1 MRIIGK
7 RQLHVQRRRDAH
19 HDLEREALGSR
30 AGVGGHGFAEEYIP
44 RNSPPTTLL
53 AQVGNEFVGGGGSG
67 WSDVT
72 AKRGQEAHHRT
83 EP

>member
-1 MRIIGK
+1 MRTIGE

-30 AGVGGHGFAEEYIP
+30 AGVGGHGLTEECIP
-44 RNSPPTTLL
+44 RKSPPPTLL
-53 AQVGNEFVGGGGSG
+53 AQEGNEFGGGGNSR

-72 AKRGQEAHHRT
+72 AKWGQEAHHRA